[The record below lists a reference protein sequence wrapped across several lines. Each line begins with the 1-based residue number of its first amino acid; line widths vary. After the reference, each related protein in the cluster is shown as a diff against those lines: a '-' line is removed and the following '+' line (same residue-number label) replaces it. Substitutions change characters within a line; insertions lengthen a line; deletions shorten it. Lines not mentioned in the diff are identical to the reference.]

1 MSLGVGE
8 PFPAKTSDNFKNG
21 HRGRQRLALLLR
33 QALVC
38 GLVMAGFRLQ
48 EGNLFIHSANPV
60 FAVSPFPIVALPNP
74 ALEFA
79 LQKFARHVHDE
90 GAFQYVL
97 EPFEYICHSSHGFAS
112 LFAGK
117 RDPGVGST
125 LRMHPAAFVAGS

>member
-1 MSLGVGE
+1 
-8 PFPAKTSDNFKNG
+8 
-21 HRGRQRLALLLR
+21 
-33 QALVC
+33 
-38 GLVMAGFRLQ
+38 
-48 EGNLFIHSANPV
+48 
-60 FAVSPFPIVALPNP
+60 
-74 ALEFA
+74 